1 MPAQWGDGPSGPPA
15 QWGDGP
21 SGEPT
26 ARWHYAGPTIG
37 QAREPSGRIPGSG
50 RQENALRPIYQ
61 LLSHPVFLSAF
72 FSWLIAQLIKTTIS
86 AIWYQTRS
94 SGELVGTI
102 FWKTGGMPS
111 SHSSMMTGLATAI
124 GFTEG
129 PATPVFMIAFFFTL
143 VVIRDALGVR
153 RTAGELAQRL
163 NRLAAE
169 LSRRD
174 GIDYQ
179 PVREVNGHT
188 AAEVSVGVL
197 LGFFLGV
204 AFSIL

>member
-1 MPAQWGDGPSGPPA
+1 M
-15 QWGDGP
+15 
-21 SGEPT
+21 
-26 ARWHYAGPTIG
+26 
-37 QAREPSGRIPGSG
+37 
-50 RQENALRPIYQ
+50 
-61 LLSHPVFLSAF
+61 LSHPVFLSAL

-86 AIWYQTRS
+86 ALWHQTRGP
-94 SGELVGTI
+94 GELVGTI

-129 PATPVFMIAFFFTL
+129 PGTPVFMIAFFFTL

-163 NRLAAE
+163 NRLSSE
-169 LSRRD
+169 LARRE
-174 GIDYQ
+174 GTEYQ